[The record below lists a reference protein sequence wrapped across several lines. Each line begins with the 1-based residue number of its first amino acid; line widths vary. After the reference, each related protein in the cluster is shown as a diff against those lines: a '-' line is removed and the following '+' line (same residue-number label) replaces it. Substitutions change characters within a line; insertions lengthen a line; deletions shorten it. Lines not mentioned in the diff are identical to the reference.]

1 MSSSDAARRI
11 RERFKLGTPPS
22 PADTKG
28 NLQLPTPGKR
38 GRPAKA
44 EKMAQLNLRVPQD
57 VKDRVRLLAARD
69 RREMSQIVMEG
80 IALYEERHG
89 AVPILQPTRSD

>member
-28 NLQLPTPGKR
+28 NLQMPVPGKLPAFSMSAALAPR
-38 GRPAKA
+38 GASA
-44 EKMAQLNLRVPQD
+44 
-57 VKDRVRLLAARD
+57 
-69 RREMSQIVMEG
+69 
-80 IALYEERHG
+80 
-89 AVPILQPTRSD
+89 T